1 MGIDRKLLML
11 QPTALQTRTTK
22 RVWIKYRA
30 ISLCISR
37 IPQIFPIITLSRII
51 QDIFKA
57 MWFLKIIRSLKLIR
71 KNLSMPLLNFCS
83 INKVLSLISKN
94 YKKISLIKT
103 ILMRLYKIISIIN
116 RFNKII
122 FYSNRINKYQIEII
136 LSLLDVHQKDSK
148 LVL

>member
-1 MGIDRKLLML
+1 MGIDRKLSML
-11 QPTALQTRTTK
+11 QPTALQTHTTK

-37 IPQIFPIITLSRII
+37 ILQIFPIITQSRII

-57 MWFLKIIRSLKLIR
+57 MWFLKIIRSRKLIR
-71 KNLSMPLLNFCS
+71 KNLSMLLLNFCS

-94 YKKISLIKT
+94 HTKISLIKT
-103 ILMRLYKIISIIN
+103 ILMRRFKIISIIN
-116 RFNKII
+116 RFSKII
-122 FYSNRINKYQIEII
+122 FYSNRINKSQIEII